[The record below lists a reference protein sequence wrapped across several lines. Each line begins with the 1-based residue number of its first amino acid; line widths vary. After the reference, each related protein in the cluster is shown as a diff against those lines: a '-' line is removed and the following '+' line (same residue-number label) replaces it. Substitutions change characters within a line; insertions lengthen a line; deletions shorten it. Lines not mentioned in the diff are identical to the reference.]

1 MQSVEPD
8 MKEDE
13 LGDKLA
19 DMTSGENSDL
29 GKLVS
34 VGDTQA
40 ALRLAGAVNSLLNAQ
55 STKSPSNDTKDIG
68 ARKERRKAVRTA
80 IVKAATSLPVN
91 NLDGLQQSA
100 NMIASASR
108 FKDETSTASMVR

>member
-8 MKEDE
+8 MKENE

-40 ALRLAGAVNSLLNAQ
+40 ALRLAGAVNSCLMRRAQ
-55 STKSPSNDTKDIG
+55 NLHLMILRILVQGK
-68 ARKERRKAVRTA
+68 RKEKRCE
-80 IVKAATSLPVN
+80 
-91 NLDGLQQSA
+91 QQSLK
-100 NMIASASR
+100 R
-108 FKDETSTASMVR
+108 QHHFR